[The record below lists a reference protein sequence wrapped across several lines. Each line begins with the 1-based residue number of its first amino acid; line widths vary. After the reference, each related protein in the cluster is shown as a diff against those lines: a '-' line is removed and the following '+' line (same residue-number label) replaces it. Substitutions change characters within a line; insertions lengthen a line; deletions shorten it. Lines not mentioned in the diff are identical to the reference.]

1 MSTDMVK
8 KDAHLCALQSI
19 GFSEDGTLQ
28 LRNLGEAYVVA
39 VLLIRAGWAPKG
51 CTLDGAVVSIMQ
63 GKKLGLDPMTSL
75 QGIASINGRPSLWGD
90 VLVAVVK
97 ASGLVEDEKIEYLPD
112 TKNVQGVRYTVKRKG
127 IPTPT
132 VGFFSMAL
140 AKQAGLLGK
149 GTWQTSPIRML
160 LHRARTFALRDAFP
174 DVLKGLASAEEELD
188 AARGGAVRPAV
199 MLDEVVPDAVPEAV
213 PEVEAPK
220 PRRKRAPASALP
232 PPPSEVLA
240 VPQDMAPAD
249 AVASGDFEGDK
260 PAPGDGGQ
268 YTHGFAPIPDDDGSL
283 CRPMT
288 EAPVDSGDFLD

>member
-1 MSTDMVK
+1 MSTEMVK

-39 VLLIRAGWAPKG
+39 ELLIRAGWAPKG

-112 TKNVQGVRYTVKRKG
+112 TKSVQGVRYTVKRKG

-199 MLDEVVPDAVPEAV
+199 MLDEAVPEADAV

-232 PPPSEVLA
+232 PPTEVLT
-240 VPQDMAPAD
+240 VPTEKATAE
-249 AVASGDFEGDK
+249 VVSGDFEGDK

-268 YTHGFAPIPDDDGSL
+268 YTHGFAANHAESTPSDEVGVSVSD
-283 CRPMT
+283 
-288 EAPVDSGDFLD
+288 APADFLD

>member
-1 MSTDMVK
+1 MSTEMIK

-19 GFSEDGTLQ
+19 GFSEDGTLE

-39 VLLIRAGWAPKG
+39 ELLIRAGWAPKG

-160 LHRARTFALRDAFP
+160 LARARTFALRDAFP

-188 AARGGAVRPAV
+188 VARGGAVQPTV
-199 MLDEVVPDAVPEAV
+199 MLDDVVPEADAV

-232 PPPSEVLA
+232 PPTEVLT
-240 VPQDMAPAD
+240 VPTEKAPAE
-249 AVASGDFEGDK
+249 VVSGDFEGDK

-283 CRPMT
+283 VRPVT
-288 EAPVDSGDFLD
+288 DAPADSGDFLD